1 MDKKDEAMVMES
13 LCQARFRLLRKR
25 KKFSRETTPTVPQ
38 NYDTSISTPPASC
51 AGRHGQFQADTQPLE
66 SSPFR
71 DDSDDDSPAARHKR
85 SKLNSVVSL
94 YPNQGDSDIGP
105 VEDGKSLHVDPMVYT
120 PCSINDP
127 GNLGFGVQ
135 PCWGGMSDFLSPDL
149 MAESWTKIPPGI
161 GPQTPTDDSEVVHR
175 IAEQLSDRLGS
186 LNIDES
192 GQIRHHG
199 PTSNFN
205 LVHMPEPDKLTIHR
219 TVRDD
224 GQECLSALGL
234 GQAVS
239 SELVQHLTNL
249 FFAWQNPILC
259 IVNRPVFE
267 KARMAWHNRAQNIQ
281 YFSEALMNSM

>member
-1 MDKKDEAMVMES
+1 MDKKDEVMVMES
-13 LCQARFRLLRKR
+13 LCQARFRLLRRR

-38 NYDTSISTPPASC
+38 NYDTSISTPPASY
-51 AGRHGQFQADTQPLE
+51 AGRHSQFLSGTQPLE

-71 DDSDDDSPAARHKR
+71 DDSGDDNSATARHKH

-94 YPNQGDSDIGP
+94 YPNQGDSDIGL
-105 VEDGKSLHVDPMVYT
+105 VEDSKSLDAGPMVYT
-120 PCSINDP
+120 PCSVNDP

-135 PCWGGMSDFLSPDL
+135 LCWGGMPDLSPEL
-149 MAESWTKIPPGI
+149 MAESWAKIPPGI

-175 IAEQLSDRLGS
+175 LAEQLSDRFGS

-219 TVRDD
+219 TVRDH

-234 GQAVS
+234 GQAVP

-267 KARMAWHNRAQNIQ
+267 KARMAWHNRAQNIR